1 MLNRNDYINW
11 LALTSHEFFH
21 VWNVRRLRPQAL
33 NQYDYDR
40 ETYTRELWLAEGL
53 SSYYDNLLL
62 FRSGLITVDEY
73 LALLA
78 EEIRSY
84 EISPGRKVRSAE
96 QASFDTWTKH
106 YKPDANSINSDV
118 SYYRKGSLIGF
129 VADTAIRKASKQKVT
144 LDDILR
150 EMYGLYGPDGSQSS
164 GYPPRAF
171 EALVEQTV
179 GKPVAD
185 QIETLL
191 TSLTDPDVD
200 AALEYY
206 GLQLERSAT
215 RKAAEA
221 AGSPVP
227 ADFGLVWNSQESL
240 LLVESVVR
248 GGSGADAGVL
258 PADELLAINGQRVN
272 RLNIQDRM
280 LRLQPDETA
289 ELLLVRNGQILTL
302 SVKVQHAIADKYRIS
317 IRPNIKQREKNR
329 MEQWLGMQLMFIK
342 N

>member
-1 MLNRNDYINW
+1 
-11 LALTSHEFFH
+11 
-21 VWNVRRLRPQAL
+21 
-33 NQYDYDR
+33 
-40 ETYTRELWLAEGL
+40 
-53 SSYYDNLLL
+53 
-62 FRSGLITVDEY
+62 
-73 LALLA
+73 
-78 EEIRSY
+78 
-84 EISPGRKVRSAE
+84 VRSAE
-96 QASFDTWTKH
+96 HASFDTWTKH

-150 EMYGLYGPDGSQSS
+150 EMYRLYGPDGSQSS

-185 QIETLL
+185 QIEALL

-240 LLVESVVR
+240 LLV
-248 GGSGADAGVL
+248 
-258 PADELLAINGQRVN
+258 
-272 RLNIQDRM
+272 
-280 LRLQPDETA
+280 
-289 ELLLVRNGQILTL
+289 
-302 SVKVQHAIADKYRIS
+302 
-317 IRPNIKQREKNR
+317 
-329 MEQWLGMQLMFIK
+329 
-342 N
+342 